1 MRLQKI
7 YSQGKIINADLYRRL
22 IVLDGNIFNG
32 CSNEFKRNRDWW
44 VLVDAGVI
52 IAYCGCLYSEKV
64 CVFVRAWVHEPYR
77 GKGLQ
82 RRMIAIREKAA
93 KLFNCYA
100 VVTYTM
106 TDNIHSANNLIRRG
120 FKIHDPQYKYVGK
133 GVIYFIKSV

>member
-22 IVLDGNIFNG
+22 IVLDGKIFNG

-44 VLVDAGVI
+44 VILDTGII
-52 IAYCGCLYSEKV
+52 IAYCGCLYSENI

-77 GKGLQ
+77 GNGLQ
-82 RRMIAIREKAA
+82 RRMISIREKAA
-93 KLFNCYA
+93 RLFKCYA
-100 VVTYTM
+100 LVTYTL